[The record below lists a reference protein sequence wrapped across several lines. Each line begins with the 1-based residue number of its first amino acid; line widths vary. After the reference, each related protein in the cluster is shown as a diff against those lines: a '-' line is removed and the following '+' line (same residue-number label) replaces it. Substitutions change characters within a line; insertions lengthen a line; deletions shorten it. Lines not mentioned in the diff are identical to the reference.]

1 MVRYCGYEVGEISM
15 ADALRL
21 KKVLQKTFV
30 KEEFVEATDEMLRA
44 VARATEKKWRR

>member
-21 KKVLQKTFV
+21 RKVLMKTY
-30 KEEFVEATDEMLRA
+30 KPGEFVEATDEMLRA